1 MTDQDLIN
9 KVKASIGSD
18 RHLKADLATELLS
31 NYVKSIEDNAEL
43 HKLLA
48 KDRMFVCNNAK

>member
-1 MTDQDLIN
+1 VIDQDLIN

-18 RHLKADLATELLS
+18 GHLTADLATELLS
-31 NYVKSIEDNAEL
+31 SYVKLIEDNAEL

-48 KDRMFVCNNAK
+48 ENRMFVCNNAK